1 MWATGDGIIAGKIF
15 QTSVTDGAHAGSI
28 SVVCLPG
35 FHDLCGFSRSTPA
48 IKIVPNT
55 GRRRQ

>member
-15 QTSVTDGAHAGSI
+15 QTGVTDGAHAGSI
-28 SVVCLPG
+28 SVVCLWS
-35 FHDLCGFSRSTPA
+35 FSTLAGFSRSTAA

-55 GRRRQ
+55 GGRK